1 MIVASPGIKNMQRLL
16 TLVSVLAVAL
26 PAMAQMP
33 SPATAPA
40 AAPANAPTGAPPATP
55 AAPPASLLDLINA
68 QGMAGEGDRGAIKR
82 QLIRAQVIL
91 DRRHLS
97 PGVIDGA
104 TGSNLRLALRAFQAS
119 AGLPVNGKLDVLTWD
134 TLVASDA
141 APAIRDYTIVV
152 ADIAGP
158 FAEPVSP
165 GDFAAMATRE
175 SMTWTSAIEALAERA
190 HMDEALLRAMNPAAD
205 FGAVGTVIF
214 VTDTARSDL
223 AAVAE
228 IRVDKGHNEVS
239 ALDAA
244 GKTLAVYPATLGS
257 SERPAPS
264 GTWAVRTVA
273 PAPNYTFDPGRLSFR
288 PKGGG
293 TGKLTI
299 PPGPNNP
306 VGSTWIDL
314 TRDTYGIHGTPD
326 PRMIGKAAS
335 NGCVR
340 LTNWDARELAA
351 AVKAGTKV
359 VFSGSARR

>member
-1 MIVASPGIKNMQRLL
+1 MQRLL
-16 TLVSVLAVAL
+16 SLVSVLAVAMPVGAQVQ
-26 PAMAQMP
+26 PA
-33 SPATAPA
+33 SPPA
-40 AAPANAPTGAPPATP
+40 AVPDNAPTTAPPTTP
-55 AAPPASLLDLINA
+55 APPPASLLDLVNA

-97 PGVIDGA
+97 PGVIDGVP
-104 TGSNLRLALRAFQAS
+104 GSNLRLALRAFQAA
-119 AGLPVNGKLDVLTWD
+119 AGLPVNGKLDVATWD
-134 TLVASDA
+134 KLVASDA
-141 APAIRDYTIVV
+141 APAIREYTIVV

-165 GDFAAMATRE
+165 GDFTAMAARKT
-175 SMTWTSAIEALAERA
+175 MTWTSAIEALAERA
-190 HMDEALLRAMNPAAD
+190 HMDEALLRAMNPGKD
-205 FGAVGTVIF
+205 FGAAGTVIF
-214 VTDTARSDL
+214 VTDTGRSAL

-228 IRVDKGHNEVS
+228 IRVDKGRNQVS

-244 GKTLAVYPATLGS
+244 GTIVAVYPATVGS
-257 SERPAPS
+257 SERPAPT
-264 GTWAVRTVA
+264 GTWAVRTIA
-273 PAPNYTFDPGRLSFR
+273 PAPNYTFDPARLSFKPR
-288 PKGGG
+288 GGA
-293 TGKLTI
+293 TAKLTI

-340 LTNWDARELAA
+340 LTNWDAKELAS
-351 AVKAGTKV
+351 AVKAGTRV
-359 VFSGSARR
+359 VFSGSARS